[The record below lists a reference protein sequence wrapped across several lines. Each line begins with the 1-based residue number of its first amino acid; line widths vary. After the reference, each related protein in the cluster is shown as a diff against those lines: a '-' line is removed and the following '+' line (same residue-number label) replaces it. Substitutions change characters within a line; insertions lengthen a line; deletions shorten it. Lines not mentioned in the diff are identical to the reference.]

1 MYETIIAKV
10 FNNYLV
16 MQGYNFSDDN
26 LCELVDVYL
35 DCQEWDD
42 DTSVTGITE
51 AEMIDW
57 IKHTSEVV
65 RIASEKERK
74 LGIREM
80 LISYIEISRTM
91 REREKKRILEI
102 DFAS

>member
-1 MYETIIAKV
+1 MMYETIIAKV

-42 DTSVTGITE
+42 DTPVTGITE

-57 IKHTSEVV
+57 IKHTSEVI
-65 RIASEKERK
+65 RIASENERK
-74 LGIREM
+74 HGIREM
-80 LISYIEISRTM
+80 LISYPVLFTE
-91 REREKKRILEI
+91 
-102 DFAS
+102 